1 MGLKTRV
8 FSLIAV
14 LTLASLCAGCGG
26 LPKSKEATAGDAG
39 TSREQAILV
48 VQKISDSANV
58 EEIVSYPDL
67 DREINGVLYY
77 YVRAV
82 YENGMAAAYFVD
94 AKLGQVFV
102 AVQGEIDPAH
112 PLATAAADQGEPAA
126 LTGQAP
132 DASKTATAIE
142 TEDAAFLELSQAI
155 GMDQAQIREKF
166 GIDYKD
172 FSVNYD
178 GLMKADYYMEKG
190 FIAAYGK
197 DDKVRYLYC
206 TDQIAVNG
214 AKAGMKFKEIQGLL
228 GSAPVRQT
236 WADTPENLQYELR
249 YSLGTVP
256 LVFFSRQA
264 DGGSSIL
271 RIG

>member
-14 LTLASLCAGCGG
+14 LMLSILCAGCDSR
-26 LPKSKEATAGDAG
+26 PKSTEATAGNISA
-39 TSREQAILV
+39 SREQAILA
-48 VQKISDSANV
+48 VQKISNSGEVQDVTA
-58 EEIVSYPDL
+58 YPEM
-67 DREINGVLYY
+67 DREVDGVTYY
-77 YVRAV
+77 YIRVT